1 MVQDGH
7 FMIQVTRI
15 ELIFGLLSLLAFISA
30 SIMNWRDCSWFT
42 LGERLENVIPAGL
55 LLIAIPQTRAGT
67 KVPEFAPVYRAIGS
81 LAVFIPV
88 YALGLGG
95 WLSYLPVKI
104 SLVEHLYQIVAFP
117 V

>member
-30 SIMNWRDCSWFT
+30 SIMNWRDCSWFP

-88 YALGLGG
+88 
-95 WLSYLPVKI
+95 
-104 SLVEHLYQIVAFP
+104 
-117 V
+117 